1 MVTTF
6 NLAPP
11 KTFNLI
17 EATVESITE
26 AFEFGA
32 LTATELVELY
42 TARIEAYDDIGP
54 TLTAII
60 STNPNATAIAE
71 ELDQEFLAGDI
82 RGPLHGI
89 PIILKDNF
97 DTFDVQTT
105 AGALALEEFIP
116 EEDAFQV
123 EKLREAGAIILAK
136 ANLSEFAFAFT
147 SESSL
152 GGLTVNPYDT
162 DRNAGGSSGGTGAA
176 LAANFGAIGF
186 GTDTGGSIR
195 VPSSYNSLVGIR
207 PTIGLSSRSGIVPLA
222 LTQDVGGP
230 MARTV
235 TDAVLALDAT
245 VGFDPADPKTADS
258 MGQIPETYTAFLDP
272 DGLEGARIG
281 IDRALL
287 AEEDDDRA
295 AATNAVID
303 QALADMEALGATVV
317 EVSIPN
323 LEEILSFPSLS
334 TLEFKRDLNAY
345 LAERDAPIGSL
356 QDLIDSGEF
365 LEDFEDTYIFRNDI
379 DLTDPETAAEYERI
393 LTERPPLTQNSLN
406 EVLDTN
412 DLDALVYPTTQRP
425 PNLLE
430 EGTGAGSNNRLS
442 PFSEFPAITV
452 PAGFTEDGL
461 NVNIEFLG
469 RLFDE
474 PTLINLAY
482 SFEQGTMNRQ
492 APESTPA
499 LPGETFSF
507 QTEVLVVG
515 NLEDDVVESTVT
527 PNFDGI
533 RDFVFT
539 GLGEDLVDTT
549 QTVTG
554 NNRLYGG
561 SGNDEIFVGLN
572 DRAFGN
578 DGDDILDATVGK
590 GGNRLYG
597 GDGNDTF
604 FLGADDRAI
613 GGAGDDQIFAVVG
626 GDNILTGSSGA
637 DQFWIATSEIVEA
650 ANTITDFI
658 SGEDVIG
665 VGGLGVSFEDLTI
678 TSNGDTTIALE
689 GNDLAVLLGVDSVS
703 ETDFVFA

>member
-1 MVTTF
+1 M
-6 NLAPP
+6 
-11 KTFNLI
+11 
-17 EATVESITE
+17 
-26 AFEFGA
+26 
-32 LTATELVELY
+32 
-42 TARIEAYDDIGP
+42 
-54 TLTAII
+54 
-60 STNPNATAIAE
+60 
-71 ELDQEFLAGDI
+71 
-82 RGPLHGI
+82 
-89 PIILKDNF
+89 
-97 DTFDVQTT
+97 
-105 AGALALEEFIP
+105 
-116 EEDAFQV
+116 
-123 EKLREAGAIILAK
+123 
-136 ANLSEFAFAFT
+136 
-147 SESSL
+147 

-162 DRNAGGSSGGTGAA
+162 DRNAGGSSGGPAAA
-176 LAANFGAIGF
+176 LAANFGMIGF

-195 VPSSYNSLVGIR
+195 VPSTYNSLVGIR

-230 MARTV
+230 IARTV

-258 MGQIPETYTAFLDP
+258 IGQIPETYTAFLDP
-272 DGLEGARIG
+272 EGLEGARIG

-287 AEEDDDRA
+287 ADSEDDARA

-345 LAERDAPIGSL
+345 LAERDAPIDSL
-356 QDLIDSGEF
+356 QELIDSGEF
-365 LEDFEDTYIFRNDI
+365 LEDFEDTYNFRNNI
-379 DLTDPETAAEYERI
+379 DLTDPETAAEYQQI
-393 LTERPPLTQNSLN
+393 LNERPPLTQNSLN

-412 DLDALVYPTTQRP
+412 DLDTLVYPTTQRP
-425 PNLLE
+425 PNLLD

-452 PAGFTEDGL
+452 PAGFTEEGL
-461 NVNIEFLG
+461 PVNIEFLG

-482 SFEQGTMNRQ
+482 SFEQGTLNRQ
-492 APESTPA
+492 PPESTPA
-499 LPGETFSF
+499 LPNETFSF
-507 QTEVLVVG
+507 LTEVLVVG
-515 NLEDDVVESTVT
+515 DLEDDVIESTVT
-527 PNFDGI
+527 PDFDGI
-533 RDFVFT
+533 RDLVFT
-539 GLGEDLVDTT
+539 GAGEDIIDTT
-549 QTVTG
+549 ETVTG

-590 GGNRLYG
+590 GDNRLYG

-604 FLGADDRAI
+604 FLGENDRIIGGPGDDRMF
-613 GGAGDDQIFAVVG
+613 AGSG
-626 GDNILTGSSGA
+626 GDNVLTGGSGD

-650 ANTITDFI
+650 ANTISDFT

-665 VGGLGVSFEDLTI
+665 IAGLGVSFEDLTI
-678 TSNGDTTIALE
+678 TSSDDTTVALD
-689 GNDLAVLLGVDSVS
+689 GSDLAVLLDVDSVS